1 MSTQPT
7 RAKSSFPP
15 VNARQLSTIVDRLVA
30 FAVAYLLRF
39 DDFDR
44 SYSSAFAHPIVTQ
57 KHSFSSE
64 EKVFA
69 DTYSLFPMR
78 SAWKKALSS
87 NLAASASINLRADR
101 FAITTAAVCTPAVFT
116 VEERDDVFHELDAEL
131 WANRGPKGLRKLVAM
146 LASSG
151 MGKSA
156 FVDAYGEYLLRKED
170 AVRVIPVNISF
181 NTTNFGPQCHSSH
194 VISIASRMLLS
205 YCVRDP
211 NPRRL
216 EEVMNIL
223 ETICGD
229 HHERSIFLVVDWIIT
244 DFKEQTGQ
252 DARIFVGIDE
262 LGKGSLTNGSRNA
275 EEVLIQ
281 AVTGALDDGFMEFR
295 ISALFTAL
303 QIHGLMCE
311 TKASQRGIKYVALRL
326 LSTEASMTLLR
337 SFIPEGEHDEMVN
350 KLARMAVGHP
360 RSIQLIKTAYLEANT
375 KGVINET
382 SMENIANAAMENIA
396 KDKLLSNDELKFVLI
411 KPMLSTKEA
420 LEAGIADMISRG
432 KIMVTL
438 SDTAVVVG
446 IPPLVI
452 RRSILE
458 CTPDA
463 IHITAATKSLLLKLL
478 DVAGWLNVA
487 QFGARNNGT
496 GKPFEEFHMFAEM
509 ILRNLLKVPQLHGTA
524 TVSDF
529 YPSFSG
535 SMKSDVAKSTDTYPA
550 LDTERSLDNVIDL
563 PEVMFPSQPQ
573 FDFLRKEHSFPK
585 ANRLMGKALCARN
598 VVLKPTFQYQQGFDV
613 LLCGQGAG
621 GKALL
626 EGLEMS
632 FSNNDYWI
640 NHPSAFHKRMVK
652 KLKAVAA
659 MRLQMRSIGIN
670 IDKDMRQ
677 VFAFHAV
684 LPSLVSVGKASAE
697 PREFKSWKDYLHH
710 ICVNEVGEE
719 QLLNVVLLDKTDVSR
734 MYRGLDSL
742 AMLLKYTYE
751 DKVSGVTCFVCTP
764 LIDLCLGA

>member
-1 MSTQPT
+1 
-7 RAKSSFPP
+7 
-15 VNARQLSTIVDRLVA
+15 
-30 FAVAYLLRF
+30 
-39 DDFDR
+39 
-44 SYSSAFAHPIVTQ
+44 
-57 KHSFSSE
+57 
-64 EKVFA
+64 
-69 DTYSLFPMR
+69 
-78 SAWKKALSS
+78 
-87 NLAASASINLRADR
+87 
-101 FAITTAAVCTPAVFT
+101 
-116 VEERDDVFHELDAEL
+116 
-131 WANRGPKGLRKLVAM
+131 
-146 LASSG
+146 
-151 MGKSA
+151 
-156 FVDAYGEYLLRKED
+156 
-170 AVRVIPVNISF
+170 
-181 NTTNFGPQCHSSH
+181 
-194 VISIASRMLLS
+194 
-205 YCVRDP
+205 
-211 NPRRL
+211 
-216 EEVMNIL
+216 
-223 ETICGD
+223 
-229 HHERSIFLVVDWIIT
+229 
-244 DFKEQTGQ
+244 
-252 DARIFVGIDE
+252 
-262 LGKGSLTNGSRNA
+262 
-275 EEVLIQ
+275 
-281 AVTGALDDGFMEFR
+281 
-295 ISALFTAL
+295 
-303 QIHGLMCE
+303 
-311 TKASQRGIKYVALRL
+311 
-326 LSTEASMTLLR
+326 MTLLR

-396 KDKLLSNDELKFVLI
+396 KDKLLSNDELLKFVLI

-496 GKPFEEFHMFAEM
+496 VKPFEEFHMFAEM
-509 ILRNLLKVPQLHGTA
+509 ILRNLLKVSQFHGTA

-719 QLLNVVLLDKTDVSR
+719 QLLNVVLLDMTDVSR